1 MLRRAH
7 YCLVLCPFSLTY
19 PRLFSSCSEQDMWQF
34 LKDPRTSCLLNVPRA
49 DELYGEP
56 VCGNR
61 FVERGEQ
68 CDCGRPE
75 VQPGHSGRNGV
86 AGT

>member
-1 MLRRAH
+1 MLHCAH

-34 LKDPRTSCLLNVPRA
+34 LKDPRTSCLLNVPQA

-75 VQPGHSGRNGV
+75 VQPGYSGRNGV